1 MIKLFRRIR
10 QRLLS
15 ENRLSEYLLYAIGEI
30 VLVVIGILIALSI
43 NTWNEGRKD
52 KNQELVILKSLRVNL
67 EENLKLLELANTA
80 TLDAYNASLRLHEL
94 TNPDVGNVDADQI
107 ESLMSVMLD
116 YFAFDANSGA
126 IYEIINSGQLSIIR
140 NDQLKNQISS
150 WSGLVE
156 DTQRDVDIANQFAFG
171 TLVVYL
177 TTQGGVGNLPIG
189 TRMAERIGLEQKP
202 ESSFAVD
209 YHDLMSS
216 PEFENM
222 VGWHSSNL
230 IYILNEYVYFK
241 ARIESMIDLID
252 AETKED

>member
-1 MIKLFRRIR
+1 MKFFRSIR
-10 QRLLS
+10 QRVLS
-15 ENRLSEYLLYAIGEI
+15 ENRFTKYLLYAVGEI

-52 KNQELVILKSLRVNL
+52 KNKEQVILSSLRVNL
-67 EENLKLLELANTA
+67 EENLKLLDLANTA
-80 TLDAYNASLRLHEL
+80 TLNAYNASLRLHEL
-94 TNPDVGNVDADQI
+94 TTPEVGDMDPERI
-107 ESLMSVMLD
+107 EGLMSVMLD

-126 IYEIINSGQLSIIR
+126 INEIINSGQLNIIG

-177 TTQGGVGNLPIG
+177 TRQGSIGNLPIG
-189 TRMAERIGLEQKP
+189 REMAQRIGLEQKP

-209 YHDLMSS
+209 YRDLMRS
-216 PEFENM
+216 PQFENL

-230 IYILNEYVYFK
+230 IYILNEYAYFK
-241 ARIESMIDLID
+241 DHIESMIDLID
-252 AETKED
+252 SEAVED